1 MPRSAP
7 VSSFAAT
14 FANVA
19 FGGAAVQQI
28 EGGQIMRKS
37 VFRPIVIGV
46 VAATLVFPAWAARG
60 GGGSGHGAT
69 VSAAAHSAHMSGSPV
84 GPSVRSVARSNSQ
97 GPSHASANA
106 ISHVQNSPGKANSN
120 SVLGNGDTSTSTQMA
135 SGRGQ
140 GKAAKTAKSGKAKGK
155 KSNH

>member
-1 MPRSAP
+1 
-7 VSSFAAT
+7 
-14 FANVA
+14 
-19 FGGAAVQQI
+19 
-28 EGGQIMRKS
+28 MRKS

-135 SGRGQ
+135 SGQ